1 MNQDDRMHY
10 EIFFSLYKF
19 IREGMEIPPSIRKH
33 CGFADE
39 YRMFEELKKMD
50 LELYEQKKR
59 SGEIPD
65 IDTAYAKLITSVEKS
80 FESIC
85 IEPPIPY
92 LVRLC
97 NEMKDLKELAT
108 APKDIDGQ
116 PLHFFIKYGI
126 EWNRPEDVIRKQAE
140 AAFGKLY
147 ERFVRLTGGRSQAD
161 AFMRELK
168 VERPTPSETTPQR
181 KPHITVRPKP
191 KGRKMGL

>member
-50 LELYEQKKR
+50 LELYEQKKH

-97 NEMKDLKELAT
+97 NEMKGLKELAT
-108 APKDIDGQ
+108 APKDIGGQ

-126 EWNRPEDVIRKQAE
+126 EWKRPENVIREQAE

-168 VERPTPSETTPQR
+168 VERPSPSEKTLRR

>member
-1 MNQDDRMHY
+1 MNQDKMHY

-19 IREGMEIPPSIRKH
+19 IREGMEIPPSIQEH

-39 YRMFEELKKMD
+39 YRMFKELKEMD
-50 LELYEQKKR
+50 LKLYERKNR

-108 APKDIDGQ
+108 APEYIDGQ

-126 EWNRPEDVIRKQAE
+126 EWNRPEEVIRKQAE
-140 AAFGKLY
+140 TAFGKLY
-147 ERFVRLTGGRSQAD
+147 DRFTRLTGGRSQAD

-168 VERPTPSETTPQR
+168 VEHPVHSGTRPRR
-181 KPHITVRPKP
+181 KPHIKVRPKP
-191 KGRKMGL
+191 KGRGMCI

>member
-19 IREGMEIPPSIRKH
+19 IRESMEIPPSIRKH

-50 LELYEQKKR
+50 QELYEQKKR

-65 IDTAYAKLITSVEKS
+65 IDTAYARLITSVEKS

-108 APKDIDGQ
+108 APEYIDGQ

-126 EWNRPEDVIRKQAE
+126 DRSSPEDVIRKQAE
-140 AAFGKLY
+140 KAYRELDA
-147 ERFVRLTGGRSQAD
+147 RFVRMTGRRPYAD
-161 AFMRELK
+161 EFFRNI
-168 VERPTPSETTPQR
+168 RPARTVSSETTLRR

-191 KGRKMGL
+191 KGRRMGL